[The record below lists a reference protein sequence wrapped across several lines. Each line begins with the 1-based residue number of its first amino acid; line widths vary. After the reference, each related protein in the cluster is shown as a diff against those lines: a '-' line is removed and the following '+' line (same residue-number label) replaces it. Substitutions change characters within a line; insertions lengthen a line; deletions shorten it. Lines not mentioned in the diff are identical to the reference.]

1 MINLTKSLVALSAAL
16 ITMAV
21 LWSADAA
28 QAQAAHALE
37 VTVPFDFYAAGKL
50 LPAGNYEAVTMFNN
64 MVRLYNPTTRDVAAF
79 PTMGV
84 AKQFGEITTP
94 KLVFNKYGAD
104 HFLSEMWWGRGS
116 GGIAPIPTKVETE
129 LAKAARPIRIEA
141 RARR

>member
-50 LPAGNYEAVTMFNN
+50 LPAGNYEAVTMVNN
-64 MVRLYNPTTRDVAAF
+64 LVRLYNPTTRDVAGQMLD
-79 PTMGV
+79 P
-84 AKQFGEITTP
+84 
-94 KLVFNKYGAD
+94 
-104 HFLSEMWWGRGS
+104 
-116 GGIAPIPTKVETE
+116 
-129 LAKAARPIRIEA
+129 
-141 RARR
+141 